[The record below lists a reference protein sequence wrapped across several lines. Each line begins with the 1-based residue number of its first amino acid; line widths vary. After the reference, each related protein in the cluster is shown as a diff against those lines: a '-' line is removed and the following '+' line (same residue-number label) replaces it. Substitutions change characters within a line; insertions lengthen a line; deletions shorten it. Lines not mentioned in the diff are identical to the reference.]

1 LHFFRI
7 GLNRFQMNCFRYLL
21 FFLLLTG
28 YTAPTWGQATG
39 SIRGRVTNR
48 TGGGAEAV
56 SVGLQGQAQGDIT
69 DEQGR
74 FQIRQV
80 APGQYTL
87 VVSALGLKTEQQ
99 TVTVEAGK
107 TATVNFT
114 LAENAAELKEV
125 VVNGGRTNKFSRTN
139 SVDVAKMPLKNVENP
154 QVYST
159 VTKELLT
166 EQLVFTTD
174 DATRNVPGIQRMW
187 ESTDRAGDGG
197 SYYTMRG
204 FVTQSQLRNGLAGN
218 VTSAIDGAN
227 LEKLEVVK
235 GPSGTLYG
243 GALSSYG
250 GLLNRVTKRAY
261 DSFGGEVNYSG
272 GSYNFNRVALDLN
285 TPLNASKTVLFRVNG
300 AWNYE
305 NSFQD
310 IGFRRS
316 YALAPTL
323 TIRPT
328 DKLSI
333 TLDGECQWATATGR
347 TFFFPNSPTSQL
359 GFDRADQV
367 PVDYRKSYSGSGL
380 WTASRATNLFGQV
393 NYQISPAFRSSTNFA
408 SSRSYSDGFGPY
420 IGIKAGATPGVASQD
435 TLVLSDQSTRD
446 SRGSLVQVQQ
456 LFNGDFQLGNLRNRV
471 VLGFDFLHIRNDQDF
486 YGSTFA
492 KPLISSNYDYSNFNA
507 TNAILVRPGAP
518 TYPAHNET
526 NTYSAFLSDVLNLTD
541 RFSVL
546 AAVRVDRF
554 ASKGADGANAGYNQ
568 TAASPKFG
576 AVYQLVPEQ
585 LSVFANYQNS
595 FANKGTYRSYDP
607 TTAQSTN
614 VNAKLE
620 RANQVEAGVKF
631 DRLGGRFT
639 ATLSVYDIRV
649 KNILRTD
656 SNPAGAALFAQVQSG
671 EQVSRGVEVDV
682 VANPFTGFNV
692 VAGFAYNHAELTNDV
707 AATQGRRPST
717 AGSPTLANLWL
728 SYRLSNGSLKGLGLG
743 AGGNY
748 ASDNMVVNDAYNG
761 QFTLPRYVVLNAS
774 AFYDQPHY
782 RLSVKM
788 DNIADKHYWIGYG
801 SMNPQKLRSI
811 IGSVAYK
818 F

>member
-1 LHFFRI
+1 
-7 GLNRFQMNCFRYLL
+7 MNNLRYLL
-21 FFLLLTG
+21 FPMVACAITATAQAQTTG
-28 YTAPTWGQATG
+28 T
-39 SIRGRVTNR
+39 IRGRVINR
-48 TGGGAEAV
+48 NGGGVEAV
-56 SVGLQGQAQGDIT
+56 SVGVQGQAHGAIT

-80 APGQYTL
+80 APGEYTL
-87 VVSALGLKTEQQ
+87 VVAALGLKSEQQ
-99 TVTVEAGK
+99 TVTVVAGQ
-107 TATVNFT
+107 TATVNFS
-114 LAENAAELKEV
+114 LAESAAELKEV
-125 VVNGGRTNKFSRTN
+125 VVSGGRTNKFSRTN
-139 SVDVAKMPLKNVENP
+139 SADVAKMPLKNVENP

-159 VTKELLT
+159 VTKELLS
-166 EQLVFTTD
+166 EQLVFSSD
-174 DATRNVPGIQRMW
+174 DATRNVPGIQRLW
-187 ESTDRAGDGG
+187 ESTDRSGDGG

-204 FVTQSQLRNGLAGN
+204 FVTQSQLRNGLVGN
-218 VTSAIDGAN
+218 VTTSIDASN
-227 LEKLEVVK
+227 LEKLEVIK

-243 GALSSYG
+243 SALSSYG

-261 DSFGGEVNYSG
+261 DSFGGEVNYST

-285 TPLNASKTVLFRVNG
+285 TPLNNAKTVLFRVNG

-305 NSFQD
+305 GSFQD

-333 TLDGECQWATATGR
+333 TLDGEFQWSTATGR
-347 TFFFPNSPTSQL
+347 TFFFPNSPLSQL

-380 WTASRATNLFGQV
+380 WTASRANNLFGQV

-408 SSRSYSDGFGPY
+408 TSYSHSNGFGPY
-420 IGIKAGATPGVASQD
+420 IGIKAGPTPVASLD

-446 SRGSLVQVQQ
+446 SRARLVQVQQ
-456 LFNGDFQLGNLRNRV
+456 LFNGDFMLGNLRNRV
-471 VLGFDFLHIRNDQDF
+471 VLGLDFLHVRNDQYF
-486 YGSTFA
+486 FSGPFA
-492 KPLISSNYDYSNFNA
+492 KPTIGSNFDYSTFNGANLSQLYA
-507 TNAILVRPGAP
+507 TNPPQFPYLAFN
-518 TYPAHNET
+518 TT
-526 NTYSAFLSDVLNLTD
+526 NTYSAFISDVLNITE
-541 RFSVL
+541 RFNIL
-546 AAVRVDRF
+546 AAVRLDRF
-554 ASKGADGANAGYNQ
+554 ANKGADGANAGYNQ

-595 FANKGTYRSYDP
+595 FANKGTYFGYNAAANSL
-607 TTAQSTN
+607 TAPIT
-614 VNAKLE
+614 AKLE

-649 KNILRTD
+649 KNILRAD
-656 SNPAGAALFAQVQSG
+656 PNPAGSAIGAQVQSG

-707 AATQGRRPST
+707 AATEGRRPGT
-717 AGSPTLANLWL
+717 AGSPYLGNLWL
-728 SYRLSNGSLKGLGLG
+728 SYRLSEGPLKGLGLG

-748 ASDNMVVNDAYNG
+748 ASDNVVVNDAING
-761 QFTLPRYVVLNAS
+761 QFTLPNYVVLNAS
-774 AFYDQPHY
+774 AFFDQPHY

-788 DNIADKHYWIGYG
+788 DNITDKHYWIGYG

-811 IGSVAYK
+811 IGQVAYK

>member
-1 LHFFRI
+1 
-7 GLNRFQMNCFRYLL
+7 MNTSRLLL
-21 FFLLLTG
+21 FPLAACAI
-28 YTAPTWGQATG
+28 TASAQAQTSG
-39 SIRGRVTNR
+39 AVQGRITNSS
-48 TGGGAEAV
+48 GGAVEAV
-56 SVGLQGQAQGDIT
+56 SVGLQGLPLGDIT

-74 FQIRQV
+74 FQIRRV
-80 APGQYTL
+80 APGTYTL
-87 VVSALGLKTEQQ
+87 VVSAVGLKTEQQ
-99 TVTVEAGK
+99 QVTVTAGQTTTLK
-107 TATVNFT
+107 VM
-114 LAENAAELKEV
+114 LAESAAELKEV

-187 ESTDRAGDGG
+187 ESTNRAGDGG
-197 SYYTMRG
+197 TYYTMRG
-204 FVTQSQLRNGLAGN
+204 FVTQSQLRNGLVGN
-218 VTSAIDGAN
+218 VTSSIDAVN
-227 LEKLEVVK
+227 LEKLEVIK

-243 GALSSYG
+243 SSLSTYG

-261 DSFGGEVNYSG
+261 DNFGGEVSYAG
-272 GSYNFNRVALDLN
+272 GSYNFNRATLDLN
-285 TPLNASKTVLFRVNG
+285 TPLNAAKTVLFRVNG

-310 IGFRRS
+310 TGFRRS

-328 DKLSI
+328 ERLSI
-333 TLDGECQWATATGR
+333 TLDGEFQWATATGR
-347 TFFFPNSPTSQL
+347 TFFFPNSPMSQL

-367 PVDYRKSYSGSGL
+367 PVDYRRTYTGSGL
-380 WTASRATNLFGQV
+380 WNTSRVGNLFGQV
-393 NYQISPAFRSSTNFA
+393 NYQLSPAFRSSTNFA
-408 SSRSYSDGFGPY
+408 MSRSFSNGFGPY
-420 IGIKAGATPGVASQD
+420 FGLVGNGKGVAQD
-435 TLVLSDQSTRD
+435 SMQQSDQSTRD
-446 SRGSLVQVQQ
+446 SRARLVQVQQ
-456 LFNGDFQLGNLRNRV
+456 LFNGDFQLGRLRNRV
-471 VLGFDFLHIRNDQDF
+471 VLGLDFLHVRNDQF
-486 YGSTFA
+486 FFGSTYA
-492 KPLISSNYDYSNFNA
+492 TVPLSSATYNYSQFNGASLTNLYA
-507 TNAILVRPGAP
+507 TRPPGY
-518 TYPAHNET
+518 TYPVFNET
-526 NTYSAFLSDVLNLTD
+526 NTYSAFVSDVLNLTD

-546 AAVRVDRF
+546 AALRLDRF
-554 ASKGADGANAGYNQ
+554 ANKGADGANAGYNQ

-595 FANKGTYRSYDP
+595 FTNRGTYYGYDAA
-607 TTAQSTN
+607 TKQLTAPIT
-614 VNAKLE
+614 AKLE
-620 RANQVEAGVKF
+620 QANQVEAGVKF

-649 KNILRTD
+649 KNVLRTD

-692 VAGFAYNHAELTNDV
+692 VAGFAYNHSELTNDV
-707 AATQGRRPST
+707 EATQGRRPST
-717 AGSPTLANLWL
+717 AGSPALANLWL
-728 SYRLSNGSLKGLGLG
+728 SYRLANGPLKGLGLG

-748 ASDNMVVNDAYNG
+748 ASDNMVVNDANNG
-761 QFTLPRYVVLNAS
+761 QFTLPSYVVLNAS

-788 DNIADKHYWIGYG
+788 DNFTDKHYWIGYG
-801 SMNPQKLRSI
+801 SMNPQQLRSI
-811 IGSVAYK
+811 IGQVAYK